1 MALKRF
7 MFAAFVAFAASSAT
21 IGVLGRLSPRPV
33 APPVAAERRVGR
45 DELARHR
52 TAPDC
57 WMAIGGQA
65 YDLTSYLPR
74 HPAPPSVMTRW
85 CGRDA
90 TEAFATKGLGRP
102 HSAAA
107 RAMLPPYRIG
117 LFEP

>member
-7 MFAAFVAFAASSAT
+7 MFAAFVAFVASVAT
-21 IGVLGRLSPRPV
+21 IGILGHLSPRPV
-33 APPVAAERRVGR
+33 APASAAERRVGL
-45 DELARHR
+45 DELARHSSAR
-52 TAPDC
+52 DC

-85 CGRDA
+85 CGKDA
-90 TEAFATKGLGRP
+90 TEAFATKGRGRP

-107 RAMLPPYRIG
+107 RAMLPSFRIG
-117 LFEP
+117 AFEP

>member
-7 MFAAFVAFAASSAT
+7 MFAAFVAFVSSVAT
-21 IGVLGRLSPRPV
+21 IGILGRLSPSPV

-45 DELARHR
+45 DELARHSGAR
-52 TAPDC
+52 DC

-90 TEAFATKGLGRP
+90 TEAFATKGRGRP
-102 HSAAA
+102 HSPAA
-107 RAMLPPYRIG
+107 RVMLAQYRIG
-117 LFEP
+117 LFTP